1 MNRNYIFL
9 TILMLVLATGTLFVN
24 KTIKLKQ
31 VEPQQLLMEIVQ
43 PTRYVNTDLV
53 AKMIIQNDPSL
64 ELIDVRSANEFGKFS
79 LTNAINIPLDSL
91 INESSLDYFG
101 IPGTKVVFIS
111 NDDIEAD
118 QAWVLT
124 KRLGFNSIYVMKGG
138 LNRWMETIIQ
148 PQKPSD
154 DSPLT
159 AFETYEFRNGARL
172 YFTGVKIDNEETG
185 KVKVVVR
192 RKKKSAAAS
201 GGC

>member
-172 YFTGVKIDNEETG
+172 YFTGAKIDNEETG